1 MAIKFGLNAQMMLF
15 ANEQQR
21 QLSSVVL
28 PVAEVLDRV
37 QKFSQATKTYDKTR
51 LTSSILLTLGDLTQY
66 NTMLTLAEIK
76 EIKALKTIT
85 KEIEKDGKK
94 IYVYDKSKKANI
106 EKALAKATDD
116 DLETLGLTEAKTNA
130 DKLKEADDKLNGRG
144 SRLQSIIILAQSDK
158 INDIKPIYA
167 EAIEIQGKSDEEK
180 LNPETYKKLKT
191 DFNSLKASL
200 DLNIVEVSK
209 EIEKNRIQTLAPVR
223 VKKET
228 VVTGLS
234 ISDDVK
240 KWIPEQTVIEQLAY
254 DFDSKEGAFEIIV
267 NPGDDFPTNG
277 KPNLFYLS
285 RGSMLIKKTV

>member
-51 LTSSILLTLGDLTQY
+51 LTFSILLTLGDLTQY